1 MSVGLIAGAASSV
14 IGGLFQGF
22 GARRAA
28 RRARARAKK
37 LQGQLNRLE
46 ANRQEIINPADQL
59 QDRSDMIQNQFGN
72 LQVATQAAE
81 FQAEEADVSLA
92 NTLDT

>member
-1 MSVGLIAGAASSV
+1 MAVGLIAGAASSV

-28 RRARARAKK
+28 RRARRRAKK
-37 LQGQLNRLE
+37 LQGQLKRLE

-59 QDRSDMIQNQFGN
+59 QDR
-72 LQVATQAAE
+72 
-81 FQAEEADVSLA
+81 
-92 NTLDT
+92 

>member
-1 MSVGLIAGAASSV
+1 MAIGLIAGAASSV

-28 RRARARAKK
+28 RKARAKARR
-37 LQGQLNRLE
+37 LQANLNRLE
-46 ANRQEIINPADQL
+46 RNRQDIINPADQM

-81 FQAEEADVSLA
+81 FQAEKLM
-92 NTLDT
+92 